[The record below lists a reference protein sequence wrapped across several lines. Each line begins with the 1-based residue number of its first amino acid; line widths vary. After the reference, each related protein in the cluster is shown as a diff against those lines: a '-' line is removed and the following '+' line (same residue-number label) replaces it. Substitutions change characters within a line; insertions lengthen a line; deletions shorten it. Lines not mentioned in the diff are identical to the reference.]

1 MGRKMKSF
9 AKPIAAILGLILFT
23 GAAAPK
29 INTSAL
35 FPDGYSEISVP
46 SFGWG
51 QRGNIT
57 IGDYSG
63 TYYRERGTTSH
74 GFVGF
79 NKERIGASVELLLT
93 NSKTG
98 KPATANCQSKTKSVG
113 GSTIRMQ
120 TVSWNLDCEFK
131 IGDAAPIKL
140 IMLENPDYTMR
151 AGDLRQGAAK
161 IGETEYK
168 VASIHERQNGSRSI
182 GPIGYS
188 FSKDNKAIGAVETN
202 NANKIYLAPALSET
216 ESGFV
221 QTAGAV
227 FLVMWEAQ

>member
-1 MGRKMKSF
+1 MKNI

-63 TYYRERGTTSH
+63 TYHRERGTTSH

-79 NKERIGASVELLLT
+79 NKERTGASVELSLN
-93 NSKTG
+93 NSKDA
-98 KPATANCQSKTKSVG
+98 KPASASCKSKTKSIG
-113 GSTIRMQ
+113 GSTIRIE
-120 TVSWNLDCEFK
+120 TAAWNLDCEIK
-131 IGDAAPIKL
+131 IGDAAPIVMNM
-140 IMLENPDYTMR
+140 IENPEYTMR
-151 AGDLRQGAAK
+151 AGNLRQGTAK
-161 IGETEYK
+161 IGEVEYK
-168 VASIHERQNGSRSI
+168 VSTIHERQNGSRSFM
-182 GPIGYS
+182 PLGYS
-188 FSKDNKAIGAVETN
+188 FGKEDKAIAAVETN
-202 NANKIYLAPALSET
+202 GGNKIYLANNINEGEKDFAQL
-216 ESGFV
+216 
-221 QTAGAV
+221 AGAV
-227 FLVMWEAQ
+227 FLVMWDAQQ